1 MNELGAISSYP
12 KAAVFIDAG
21 HYHYRLF
28 NKWKIDY
35 LKLIQYLEGRG
46 NVVSNVFYYEG
57 IPSSGSYFYKHPEA
71 KYKDFNLVKK
81 KKKNYFEILRSFGFI
96 VRYKPVRK
104 IYDKD
109 LSQYKLKCNFDV
121 ELTMD
126 VMDVLLTKEVDHFI
140 LCSGDGDF
148 IRLLRRVKSH
158 GKRTVVVGLKEHT
171 SDDLA
176 RAAHEVVFLEAIRHK
191 IEYK

>member
-1 MNELGAISSYP
+1 LNNLLSLP
-12 KAAVFIDAG
+12 QAAVFIDAG

-28 NKWKIDY
+28 DKWKIDY
-35 LKLIQYLEGRG
+35 KKLIQYIQNRG
-46 NVVSNVFYYEG
+46 YIASYVFYYEG
-57 IPSSGSYFYKHPEA
+57 IPSQSSYFYKHPEA
-71 KYKDFNLVKK
+71 TYNDFNQAKK
-81 KKKNYFEILRSFGFI
+81 KKKNYFRILRSFGFI

-126 VMDVLLTKEVDHFI
+126 VMDILLNKDIDVFI
-140 LCSGDGDF
+140 FCSGDGDF
-148 IRLLRRVKSH
+148 IRLLRHVKSQ
-158 GKRTVVVGLKEHT
+158 GKKTIVMGLKK
-171 SDDLA
+171 SMNDKLA
-176 RAAHEVVFLEAIRHK
+176 MSAHEVIYLEAIQEK